1 MLAFVYP
8 GQGSQ
13 KVGMGRD
20 FHDAYETARRTYEEA
35 SEALALDVAS
45 LCFTDD
51 THLALTEF
59 TQPAIL
65 ATEIAMTRVLE
76 RDHGVAPT
84 HFAGHSLGEYT
95 ALVAAGALSFDHAL
109 RIVRERGRLMQGAVP
124 VGEGGMT
131 AVTRAGLDLSTIES
145 ANEGLVVDVANH
157 NSPEQIVISGRTE
170 DLRIA
175 ESRIDAKLTP
185 LAVSA
190 PFHSRMMRPI
200 EDPFRDVLRS
210 APWGDAGAV
219 LSNFTGT
226 WHDSL
231 EDSLVRQIS
240 GRVRWVDNM
249 RALEGMRVVEVGPS
263 RPLRAFFRAMGV
275 TIESVTNVTTAQR
288 LVDQR

>member
-1 MLAFVYP
+1 VLAFVYP

-20 FHDAYETARRTYEEA
+20 FYDAFETARRTFEEA
-35 SEALALDVAS
+35 STALSLDVAT

-51 THLALTEF
+51 TQLARTEF

-65 ATEIAMTRVLE
+65 ATEIAMTRVLQL
-76 RDHGVAPT
+76 DHGVAPT

-95 ALVAAGALSFDHAL
+95 ALVAAGALPFDRAL
-109 RIVRERGRLMQGAVP
+109 RVVRERGRLMQSAVP
-124 VGEGGMT
+124 LGEGGMT
-131 AVTRAGLDLSTIES
+131 AVTRGELDLAAIES
-145 ANEGLVVDVANH
+145 AIAGLVVDVANH
-157 NSPEQIVISGRTE
+157 NSPEQVVISGRSD
-170 DLRIA
+170 DLRVA
-175 ESRIDAKLTP
+175 ESRIEGKLTR

-200 EDPFRDVLRS
+200 EDPFRALLRT

-226 WHDSL
+226 WHTADAL
-231 EDSLVRQIS
+231 EEALVRQIS

-263 RPLRAFFRAMGV
+263 RPLRGFFRAMGLA
-275 TIESVTNVTTAQR
+275 IESVTNVTTAER
-288 LVDQR
+288 LAI

>member
-1 MLAFVYP
+1 VLAFVYP

-20 FHDAYETARRTYEEA
+20 FHDAYEIARRTFEEA
-35 SEALALDVAS
+35 SEALSLDVAT

-51 THLALTEF
+51 TNLALTEF
-59 TQPAIL
+59 AQPAIL
-65 ATEIAMTRVLE
+65 ATEIAMTGVLRE
-76 RDHGVAPT
+76 RGAAPT

-95 ALVAAGALSFDHAL
+95 ALVAAGALPFDHAL
-109 RIVRERGRLMQGAVP
+109 RLVRERGRLMQSAVP

-131 AVTRAGLDLSTIES
+131 AVTRAELDLGAIES
-145 ANEGLVVDVANH
+145 AIDGLVVDVANH
-157 NSPEQIVISGRTE
+157 NSPEQVVISGRAA
-170 DLRIA
+170 DLRVA
-175 ESRIDAKLTP
+175 ESRIVAKLTP

-200 EDPFRDVLRS
+200 EEPFRAVLPVS
-210 APWGDAGAV
+210 WGDARAV

-226 WHDSL
+226 WHTTDPT
-231 EDSLVRQIS
+231 DALVRQIS

-275 TIESVTNVTTAQR
+275 AIDSVTNVTTAER
-288 LVDQR
+288 LRI

>member
-20 FHDAYETARRTYEEA
+20 FHDAYESARRTFEEA
-35 SEALALDVAS
+35 SEVLGLDVAT

-51 THLALTEF
+51 TNLALTEF
-59 TQPAIL
+59 AQPAIL
-65 ATEIAMTRVLE
+65 TTEIAMTHVLLE
-76 RDHGVAPT
+76 RGIAPT

-95 ALVAAGALSFDHAL
+95 ALVAAGTLPFDHAL
-109 RIVRERGRLMQGAVP
+109 RIVRERGRLMQSAVP

-131 AVTRAGLDLSTIES
+131 AVTSAELDLAAIES
-145 ANEGLVVDVANH
+145 AIDGLVVDVANH
-157 NSPEQIVISGRTE
+157 NSPEQVVISGRTE
-170 DLRIA
+170 DLREA
-175 ESRIDAKLTP
+175 ESRIEAKLTP

-200 EDPFRDVLRS
+200 EEPFRAVLRS
-210 APWGDAGAV
+210 APWADARAV

-226 WHDSL
+226 WHSAV
-231 EDSLVRQIS
+231 EDSLVRQLS

-249 RALEGMRVVEVGPS
+249 RALDGMRVVEVGPS

-275 TIESVTNVTTAQR
+275 AIDSVTNVTTAER
-288 LVDQR
+288 LAI

>member
-35 SEALALDVAS
+35 SEVLGLDVAT

-51 THLALTEF
+51 TQLALTEF

-65 ATEIAMTRVLE
+65 ATEVAMTRVLRE
-76 RDHGVAPT
+76 RGIAPAC
-84 HFAGHSLGEYT
+84 FAGHSLGEYT
-95 ALVAAGALSFDHAL
+95 ALVAAGALPFDDAL
-109 RIVRERGRLMQGAVP
+109 RIVRERGRLMQSAVP

-131 AVTRAGLDLSTIES
+131 AVTSAALDLAAIES
-145 ANEGLVVDVANH
+145 AIAGLVVDVANH
-157 NSPEQIVISGRTE
+157 NSPEQVVISGRAG
-170 DLRIA
+170 DLRVA
-175 ESRIDAKLTP
+175 ESRIDAKLTL

-190 PFHSRMMRPI
+190 PFHSRMMQPI
-200 EDPFRDVLRS
+200 EEPFRVVLGS
-210 APWGDAGAV
+210 ASWGDASAV

-226 WHDSL
+226 WHTTDAT
-231 EDSLVRQIS
+231 DALVRQVS

-249 RALEGMRVVEVGPS
+249 RALEGMRVVEVGPT

-275 TIESVTNVTTAQR
+275 AIDSVTNVTTAER
-288 LVDQR
+288 LAI